1 MRLRPL
7 PTRFAGRRNIHNE
20 AVGFAIYIP
29 TDMYLYEPMPNPI
42 KLSRRKQADR
52 SAETRVQL
60 IQAAVTLLHK
70 IGFAGVTTANIAKEA
85 GLTTGALHHHFPTKF
100 ELLFTVYD
108 HLAERVLD
116 DFTRQ
121 THLASGGRLN
131 VPALIHYFWGVYG
144 DPEYWAIWEILIGT
158 RTEAAARPKAV
169 SERMDALR
177 EIRYRWLESHVDMG
191 EAKKEIFEL
200 LEFTLIAIRGLSLER
215 LFHKEEAYFERHLQT
230 LISVI
235 EARYESLSRRLNIT
249 SMRATGKAG
258 PGPKQQP

>member
-1 MRLRPL
+1 MSK
-7 PTRFAGRRNIHNE
+7 PTSLTRR
-20 AVGFAIYIP
+20 
-29 TDMYLYEPMPNPI
+29 T
-42 KLSRRKQADR
+42 QADR

-60 IQAAVTLLHK
+60 ITAAVTLLHK

-85 GLTTGALHHHFPTKF
+85 GVTTGALHHHFPTKF

-108 HLAERVLD
+108 HLAERVLEG
-116 DFTRQ
+116 FTKQ
-121 THLASGGRLN
+121 ENLATNGRLN
-131 VPALIHYFWGVYG
+131 VPELVRYFWGVYG

-158 RTEAAARPKAV
+158 RTDADARPQAV
-169 SERMDALR
+169 SDRMDAIR
-177 EIRYRWLESHVDMG
+177 EVRYRWLESHVDMG

-235 EARYESLSRRLNIT
+235 AARYDLLVGRSKVSSINVLVRRGA
-249 SMRATGKAG
+249 R
-258 PGPKQQP
+258 PK